1 MNQRGSM
8 NQRTDELERI
18 LNASKVN
25 YSSPQVSQQPTLYEV
40 QRRYAEDLKQLR
52 QQFEESQRQQEKE
65 KQIDRLYDLLQDQRA
80 IALCPSQTFRKLFQ
94 RDAII
99 VHTTNQV
106 TCPCFRLNHGLSP
119 ISESSPQSRLLWT
132 RRK

>member
-25 YSSPQVSQQPTLYEV
+25 YSSPQVSQQPTLYEA

-52 QQFEESQRQQEKE
+52 QQFEESQQKQEIKDREQAKE
-65 KQIDRLYDLLQDQRA
+65 KQIDRLYDLLAIGVA
-80 IALCPSQTFRKLFQ
+80 IASM
-94 RDAII
+94 II
-99 VHTTNQV
+99 SLV
-106 TCPCFRLNHGLSP
+106 
-119 ISESSPQSRLLWT
+119 
-132 RRK
+132 K

>member
-52 QQFEESQRQQEKE
+52 QQFEESQKKQEIKDREQAKE
-65 KQIDRLYDLLQDQRA
+65 NRVNRWLTVASLLVA
-80 IALCPSQTFRKLFQ
+80 TVSMAA
-94 RDAII
+94 AII
-99 VHTTNQV
+99 SL
-106 TCPCFRLNHGLSP
+106 FM
-119 ISESSPQSRLLWT
+119 
-132 RRK
+132 

>member
-52 QQFEESQRQQEKE
+52 QQFEESQQKQEIKDREQAKE
-65 KQIDRLYDLLQDQRA
+65 KRIDRLYNLLAIGVA
-80 IALCPSQTFRKLFQ
+80 IASM
-94 RDAII
+94 II
-99 VHTTNQV
+99 SLV
-106 TCPCFRLNHGLSP
+106 
-119 ISESSPQSRLLWT
+119 
-132 RRK
+132 K

>member
-52 QQFEESQRQQEKE
+52 QQVGAQLESRSFQLGFLSLF
-65 KQIDRLYDLLQDQRA
+65 IPF
-80 IALCPSQTFRKLFQ
+80 CPPF
-94 RDAII
+94 
-99 VHTTNQV
+99 
-106 TCPCFRLNHGLSP
+106 P
-119 ISESSPQSRLLWT
+119 
-132 RRK
+132 

>member
-1 MNQRGSM
+1 M

-52 QQFEESQRQQEKE
+52 QQFEESQQKQEIKDSEQAKE
-65 KQIDRLYDLLQDQRA
+65 NRVNRWLTVASLLVA
-80 IALCPSQTFRKLFQ
+80 TVSMAA
-94 RDAII
+94 AII
-99 VHTTNQV
+99 SL
-106 TCPCFRLNHGLSP
+106 FM
-119 ISESSPQSRLLWT
+119 
-132 RRK
+132 

>member
-8 NQRTDELERI
+8 NHRTDELERI

-52 QQFEESQRQQEKE
+52 QQFEESQQKQEIKDREQAKE
-65 KQIDRLYDLLQDQRA
+65 KQIDRLYDLLAIGVA
-80 IALCPSQTFRKLFQ
+80 IASM
-94 RDAII
+94 II
-99 VHTTNQV
+99 SLV
-106 TCPCFRLNHGLSP
+106 
-119 ISESSPQSRLLWT
+119 
-132 RRK
+132 K

>member
-8 NQRTDELERI
+8 NQRTDEIERI

-52 QQFEESQRQQEKE
+52 QQFEESQQKQEIKDRQQEKE
-65 KQIDRLYDLLQDQRA
+65 KQIDRLYDLLAIGVA
-80 IALCPSQTFRKLFQ
+80 IASM
-94 RDAII
+94 II
-99 VHTTNQV
+99 SLV
-106 TCPCFRLNHGLSP
+106 
-119 ISESSPQSRLLWT
+119 
-132 RRK
+132 K

>member
-25 YSSPQVSQQPTLYEV
+25 SSSPQVSQQPTLYEV

-65 KQIDRLYDLLQDQRA
+65 KQIDRLYDLLAIGVA
-80 IALCPSQTFRKLFQ
+80 IASM
-94 RDAII
+94 II
-99 VHTTNQV
+99 SLV
-106 TCPCFRLNHGLSP
+106 
-119 ISESSPQSRLLWT
+119 
-132 RRK
+132 K

>member
-8 NQRTDELERI
+8 NQRTDEVERI

-52 QQFEESQRQQEKE
+52 QQFEESQRKQEIKDREQAKE
-65 KQIDRLYDLLQDQRA
+65 KQIDRLYDLLAIGVA
-80 IALCPSQTFRKLFQ
+80 IASM
-94 RDAII
+94 II
-99 VHTTNQV
+99 SLV
-106 TCPCFRLNHGLSP
+106 
-119 ISESSPQSRLLWT
+119 
-132 RRK
+132 K

>member
-8 NQRTDELERI
+8 NQRTDEIERI

-52 QQFEESQRQQEKE
+52 QQFEESQQKQEIKDREQAKE
-65 KQIDRLYDLLQDQRA
+65 NRVNRWLTVASLLVVTVSMA
-80 IALCPSQTFRKLFQ
+80 A
-94 RDAII
+94 AII
-99 VHTTNQV
+99 SL
-106 TCPCFRLNHGLSP
+106 FM
-119 ISESSPQSRLLWT
+119 
-132 RRK
+132 

>member
-8 NQRTDELERI
+8 NQCTDKIERI

-52 QQFEESQRQQEKE
+52 QQFEESQQKQEIKDREQAKE
-65 KQIDRLYDLLQDQRA
+65 KRIDRLYDLLAIGVA
-80 IALCPSQTFRKLFQ
+80 IASM
-94 RDAII
+94 II
-99 VHTTNQV
+99 SLV
-106 TCPCFRLNHGLSP
+106 
-119 ISESSPQSRLLWT
+119 
-132 RRK
+132 K

>member
-8 NQRTDELERI
+8 NQRTDEIERI

-52 QQFEESQRQQEKE
+52 QQFEMERLKGPYFPQFEESQQKQEIKDREQAKE
-65 KQIDRLYDLLQDQRA
+65 NRVNRWLTVASLLVA
-80 IALCPSQTFRKLFQ
+80 TVSMAA
-94 RDAII
+94 AII
-99 VHTTNQV
+99 SL
-106 TCPCFRLNHGLSP
+106 FM
-119 ISESSPQSRLLWT
+119 
-132 RRK
+132 

>member
-40 QRRYAEDLKQLR
+40 QRRYAKDLKQLR
-52 QQFEESQRQQEKE
+52 QQFEESQRKQEIKDREQAKE
-65 KQIDRLYDLLQDQRA
+65 KQIDRLYDLLAIGVA
-80 IALCPSQTFRKLFQ
+80 IASM
-94 RDAII
+94 II
-99 VHTTNQV
+99 SLV
-106 TCPCFRLNHGLSP
+106 
-119 ISESSPQSRLLWT
+119 
-132 RRK
+132 K

>member
-8 NQRTDELERI
+8 NQRTDEIERI

-52 QQFEESQRQQEKE
+52 QQFEESQQKQEIKDREQAKE
-65 KQIDRLYDLLQDQRA
+65 KQIDRLYDLLAIGAA
-80 IALCPSQTFRKLFQ
+80 IASM
-94 RDAII
+94 II
-99 VHTTNQV
+99 SLV
-106 TCPCFRLNHGLSP
+106 
-119 ISESSPQSRLLWT
+119 
-132 RRK
+132 K

>member
-52 QQFEESQRQQEKE
+52 QQFEESQQKQEIKDREQAKE
-65 KQIDRLYDLLQDQRA
+65 KQIDRLYDLLAIGVA
-80 IALCPSQTFRKLFQ
+80 IASM
-94 RDAII
+94 II
-99 VHTTNQV
+99 SLV
-106 TCPCFRLNHGLSP
+106 
-119 ISESSPQSRLLWT
+119 
-132 RRK
+132 K

>member
-25 YSSPQVSQQPTLYEV
+25 YSSPQVSQQPTLYDV

-52 QQFEESQRQQEKE
+52 QQFEESQQKQEIKDREQAKE
-65 KQIDRLYDLLQDQRA
+65 KQIDRLYDLLAIGVA
-80 IALCPSQTFRKLFQ
+80 IASM
-94 RDAII
+94 II
-99 VHTTNQV
+99 SLV
-106 TCPCFRLNHGLSP
+106 
-119 ISESSPQSRLLWT
+119 
-132 RRK
+132 K

>member
-8 NQRTDELERI
+8 NQRTDEIERI

-52 QQFEESQRQQEKE
+52 QQFEESQQKQEIKDHEQAKE
-65 KQIDRLYDLLQDQRA
+65 KQIDRLYDLLAIGVA
-80 IALCPSQTFRKLFQ
+80 IASM
-94 RDAII
+94 II
-99 VHTTNQV
+99 SLV
-106 TCPCFRLNHGLSP
+106 
-119 ISESSPQSRLLWT
+119 
-132 RRK
+132 K

>member
-18 LNASKVN
+18 LNTSKVN

-52 QQFEESQRQQEKE
+52 QQFEESQQKQEIKDREQAKE
-65 KQIDRLYDLLQDQRA
+65 KRIDRLYDLLAIGVA
-80 IALCPSQTFRKLFQ
+80 IASM
-94 RDAII
+94 II
-99 VHTTNQV
+99 SLV
-106 TCPCFRLNHGLSP
+106 
-119 ISESSPQSRLLWT
+119 
-132 RRK
+132 K